1 MNSSN
6 GNTRNWIRSRTLRTR
21 QTVALVISTCALALG
36 VFTASAAPDF
46 ANVTTVNFRPGGR
59 NFDLTVS
66 ILTGLHD
73 AASRTSGGDFD
84 VRVMLRYI
92 SAANTVETIDSGRIP
107 IRTGTSF
114 IGPIDNRTV
123 AIGLVL
129 PLGRHPAP
137 ANHFS
142 TTTAAQVRRATP
154 LRDKW
159 WCYF

>member
-1 MNSSN
+1 ML
-6 GNTRNWIRSRTLRTR
+6 TY
-21 QTVALVISTCALALG
+21 V
-36 VFTASAAPDF
+36 SA
-46 ANVTTVNFRPGGR
+46 T
-59 NFDLTVS
+59 
-66 ILTGLHD
+66 
-73 AASRTSGGDFD
+73 
-84 VRVMLRYI
+84 
-92 SAANTVETIDSGRIP
+92 NTVETIDSGRIP

-142 TTTAAQVRRATP
+142 PTTAAKVRQATS